1 MSKGLEGRTVLNGK
15 VLRFGSFS
23 NTAYL
28 KVAQGIRFEGPFEGD
43 NHDLTNLYPGTPRGS
58 KIRVSKVAQRC
69 CISNPGQRNTK
80 A

>member
-28 KVAQGIRFEGPFEGD
+28 KDAQGIRFEGPFEG
-43 NHDLTNLYPGTPRGS
+43 NIYDLTN
-58 KIRVSKVAQRC
+58 
-69 CISNPGQRNTK
+69 
-80 A
+80 